1 MATVKM
7 LRNSPWRKSSSF
19 PSIYSNA
26 MIYSCITTDLVEIFH
41 PFQSSFFLFFSKRS
55 EKFDL
60 FFDHAHWNFRIV
72 KIFKNRMAELEWI
85 EAIKF
90 VKSVYGVSLPF
101 TLKKFKIQIR
111 FPRLIFV
118 HEFRNSSRY
127 LSTTLK
133 IEDFKQ
139 KFLPSPSPN
148 LIEKLTTKFPFNNI
162 ATRLFLINRRKKMNS
177 FIFRQINRLQ
187 LTDRLK
193 WETYFHR
200 SKVNY

>member
-26 MIYSCITTDLVEIFH
+26 MIYYVGSCITTDLVEIFP

-90 VKSVYGVSLPF
+90 VKSLWSFPPF
-101 TLKKFKIQIR
+101 YFEKVQNTNSISSTNFCSRIPKFFKIFIYNFENWR
-111 FPRLIFV
+111 FQP
-118 HEFRNSSRY
+118 
-127 LSTTLK
+127 K
-133 IEDFKQ
+133 I
-139 KFLPSPSPN
+139 
-148 LIEKLTTKFPFNNI
+148 LTIAISQFN
-162 ATRLFLINRRKKMNS
+162 R
-177 FIFRQINRLQ
+177 
-187 LTDRLK
+187 
-193 WETYFHR
+193 ET
-200 SKVNY
+200 NN